1 MRWLK
6 RPLRKIASL
15 ALMAL
20 IFVAVL
26 IAMFRFAAA
35 TREAQNAETAAGA
48 GATFATVAEQKV
60 HYRAWGP
67 EGGRPLILIHGTL
80 AWAETFRDI
89 AAPLAAKGYRVIAP
103 DLPPFGF
110 SDRPVGHDYSRTG
123 QAKRIL
129 AFATVMGF
137 ERFTLGVHSYGGGAA
152 IEAAFSE
159 PDRIDGLILLDV
171 ALGLG
176 QEPQSPPWVLRASSD
191 VRDVIVASTLTNP
204 VTTGLGLKAFVA
216 DDSIVT
222 TERIDLYRKPFVMRG
237 TTTAI
242 GRWLLTSL
250 FRDENNAASS
260 NPESY
265 KAFQPPVL
273 VIWGREDTVTPLAQ
287 GEAIAASLP
296 NAKLEVLDGVNHIPH
311 VEKPAEVVAL
321 IDTFMRALPG
331 APPDPATQ
339 KRDRVVKSAPV
350 PASGTPATPAP
361 ASTPSP

>member
-1 MRWLK
+1 MRWLR

-15 ALMAL
+15 ALMFP
-20 IFVAVL
+20 IFIAVL
-26 IAMFRFAAA
+26 LPMFRFAAT
-35 TREAQNAETAAGA
+35 TRETQSAETAAGA
-48 GATFATVAEQKV
+48 GATFATVAEQQV

-67 EGGRPLILIHGTL
+67 ESGRPLLLIHGTL

-129 AFATVMGF
+129 AFATAMGLD
-137 ERFTLGVHSYGGGAA
+137 RFTLGVHSYGGGAA
-152 IEAAFSE
+152 VEAAFAE
-159 PDRIDGLILLDV
+159 PERIDGLILLDV

-176 QEPQSPPWVLRASSD
+176 QEPKSAPWVLRASSD
-191 VRDVIVASTLTNP
+191 VRDLIVASTLTNP
-204 VTTGLGLKAFVA
+204 VATGLGLKAFIA

-222 TERIDLYRKPFVMRG
+222 TERIDLYRRPFVMRG

-250 FRDENNAASS
+250 FRDESKTAAS
-260 NPESY
+260 NPARYE
-265 KAFQPPVL
+265 AFEPPVL
-273 VIWGREDTVTPLAQ
+273 VVWGREDSITPLAQ
-287 GEAIAASLP
+287 GEAIAASLA
-296 NAKLEVLDGVNHIPH
+296 NAKLEVLEGVNHIPH

-321 IDTFMRALPG
+321 IDAFMRTLPG
-331 APPDPATQ
+331 APPDPATE
-339 KRDRVVKSAPV
+339 KRDRVVRSAPL
-350 PASGTPATPAP
+350 PTSGTPATSAP
-361 ASTPSP
+361 VSTPSP